1 MGWPVHTFRFRYAG
15 YVELLNKRNTKM
27 ETKNALLSKTLWVN
41 LLLLAGT
48 TLGVKELAPDLSGEI
63 VVAVFAIINIVLRI
77 LTKEPIK
84 FV

>member
-1 MGWPVHTFRFRYAG
+1 
-15 YVELLNKRNTKM
+15 M

-48 TLGVKELAPDLSGEI
+48 TLGVEELAPDLSGEI